1 MSPSGEYP
9 KQPDKRSLEHRLFEI
24 LEKRTGTLTP
34 EDLEVLVEVVTKG
47 RIEGVYHFDIE
58 RAWDKLKEELNQY
71 LKKSVEEVKSYLI
84 RIIEEGEYPLTL
96 EATKIILNNKVLK
109 RQLTSKE
116 FVSIIEKIFARI
128 SSQELNLIEEV
139 VNLLLTK
146 QPTKDDLI
154 SIIRTLDVTVPDE
167 KVGEKYEEIRE
178 RLSLELLKNQS
189 FKQALTKEDL
199 LLIIEKVRL
208 RPSVHEECIK
218 ILLEN
223 EDLKYQITKEEWIKI
238 LKAIWIIELKEL
250 ILKTIIEDS
259 KLKDKF
265 TTLELVLLAENA
277 DGLRDKVWEEFV
289 ASNPTKDDLLFIIKN
304 KGYFGRKAISLFLET
319 SVEETDK
326 DIIISII
333 THYRPDEI
341 DEALKEKIARRFLEL
356 KITKEDRDLFSIIF
370 YFIEG
375 IKNDE
380 LIKEIWRKFLELEL
394 DYSERLTLFTVMRK
408 LDLLKNEAFDILEK
422 IWDKDGV
429 SIDNRMQDLVA
440 IIHEVPELVKRAERK
455 LLQIFQQIVQERD
468 HLEYRELDYLI
479 WLAINAEFV
488 KQEAEEKLNNYIEAL
503 KNRQLTPD
511 EKEIIRRWETKLY
524 RAKINE
530 ELRKKLKELLSKAS

>member
-1 MSPSGEYP
+1 MNPSGEYP
-9 KQPDKRSLEHRLFEI
+9 KQPDKRSLEHRLFDI

-34 EDLEVLVEVVTKG
+34 EDLEVLVEVLTKG
-47 RIEGVYHFDIE
+47 RIQGVYHFDIKL
-58 RAWDKLKEELNQY
+58 AWDKLKEELNQY
-71 LKKSVEEVKSYLI
+71 LKKSVEKVKGYLI

-96 EATKIILNNKVLK
+96 EATKIILNNRDLK

-116 FVSIIEKIFARI
+116 CVSIIEKIFAWI

-139 VNLLLTK
+139 ANLLLTK

-154 SIIRTLDVTVPDE
+154 SIIRTLYVAVPDE
-167 KVGEKYEEIRE
+167 EVKKKYEEIRE

-189 FKQALTKEDL
+189 LKQVLTKEDL
-199 LLIIEKVRL
+199 LLIIESVRL
-208 RPSVHEECIK
+208 RPSVHKECIE

-223 EDLKYQITKEEWIKI
+223 EDLKYQITKQEWIRI
-238 LKAIWIIELKEL
+238 LRAIWIIKLKEL

-259 KLKDKF
+259 KLKDKL
-265 TTLELVLLAENA
+265 TPLELVLLAEYA
-277 DGLRDKVWEEFV
+277 YGLRDKVWEEFV
-289 ASNPTKDDLLFIIKN
+289 ASNPTKDDLLTIIKN

-341 DEALKEKIARRFLEL
+341 DEALKEKIALRFLEL

-394 DYSERLTLFTVMRK
+394 DYSDRLTLFTVMSES
-408 LDLLKNEAFDILEK
+408 DLLRNEAFDTLEK

-429 SIDNRMQDLVA
+429 SIGNRMQDLVA
-440 IIHEVPELVKRAERK
+440 IIHEVPELVERAERK
-455 LLQIFQQIVQERD
+455 LLQIFQQILQEKD

-479 WLAINAEFV
+479 WLAINAKFV
-488 KQEAEEKLNNYIEAL
+488 KESAEEKLNNYIEAL

-530 ELRKKLKELLSKAS
+530 ELRKKLKELLSKSS